1 MCMHQTAVYL
11 REEQQQHLRDLS
23 GKLGR
28 SEAEL
33 LREGVDLV
41 WAHYRDPIGACELP
55 VVNGA
60 GELAERTDELLDQ
73 GFGTS
78 A

>member
-1 MCMHQTAVYL
+1 MHQTAVYL
-11 REEQQQHLRDLS
+11 REDQQEHLRNLS
-23 GKLGR
+23 RKLGR

-41 WAHYRDPIGACELP
+41 WAHYRDPIGTCELP
-55 VVNGA
+55 AVG
-60 GELAERTDELLDQ
+60 GPGDLAESVDELLGN

>member
-1 MCMHQTAVYL
+1 MRQTAVYL
-11 REEQQQHLRDLS
+11 REEQQEQLRDLA

-55 VVNGA
+55 VVSGT
-60 GELAERTDELLDQ
+60 GDLAERVDELLDE
-73 GFGTS
+73 GFGTNP
-78 A
+78 